1 MTDTTEATPQAL
13 KIALW
18 AVNLQHPVAN
28 RAAWLALLEAQML
41 AAKAEGAELLVLPEY
56 VSAHWLHW
64 APQDGAGLSGPPL
77 MNWMAAEGTALLPE
91 IELLAMRHRLG
102 LVAGTM
108 PVAAASG
115 RDLGTLNR
123 AWILLPEEAGETGGA
138 DGTLRRL
145 HHDKLVPTPPERE
158 TGDWPIRLGARVQ
171 PFDYRGLRMAVLIC
185 LDVEMPAV
193 AAKLQD
199 QKLDLVIVPSMTGQ
213 LSGYHRVFDCAKAR
227 AVELFAA
234 VAAVGA
240 VGEMAADQGG
250 NCSGAALFLPCEM
263 HLGANGRAAE
273 IAPQSAVDGPGPM
286 LVAEVPVAALRRAR
300 RHAEAWPGPFDGRHV
315 EIGHGD
321 GPVPIPRFSA
331 AK

>member
-1 MTDTTEATPQAL
+1 MPETDATQTTPTAL

-18 AVNLQHPVAN
+18 AMNLQHPVAD

-41 AAKAEGAELLVLPEY
+41 AAKGQGAELLVLPEY
-56 VSAHWLHW
+56 ASGHWLHW
-64 APQDGAGLSGPPL
+64 AREPMAGAPL
-77 MNWMAAEGTALLPE
+77 MRWMAQEGEALLPE
-91 IELLAMRHRLG
+91 IELLVMRHGLG
-102 LVAGTM
+102 LIAGSM
-108 PVAAASG
+108 PVPAAHNPDAA

-123 AWILLPEEAGETGGA
+123 AWILLPEA

-145 HHDKLVPTPPERE
+145 HHDKLVPTPSERAN
-158 TGDWPIRLGARVQ
+158 GDWPIRLGARVQ
-171 PFDYRGLRMAVLIC
+171 PFEFRGLRMAVLIC

-227 AVELFAA
+227 AIELFAA

-240 VGEMAADQGG
+240 IGEMAQGQGG

-263 HLGANGRAAE
+263 HLGASGRAAE
-273 IAPQSAVDGPGPM
+273 IAPQSSADGPGPM

-315 EIGHGD
+315 EIGHTD
-321 GPVPIPRFSA
+321 APVPIPRFSVVEPA
-331 AK
+331 